1 MVNLVVNEWVKI
13 IRKKSTLIMIG
24 CMILFVIGF
33 AGILKYTETANEQAH
48 DTNWKQA
55 VETQISSDQ
64 AALGAN
70 ANARMDMFYERN
82 IAINEYRIENNI
94 PPNQETHLW
103 TFVDEAKTI
112 ISFAG
117 LFTIIIA
124 AGMVANEFSSGTIKL
139 LLIRPISR
147 MKILLSKYITVIL
160 FGLMMIGIIYLTS
173 SLVGMLF
180 FGFPMTDIA
189 HLAYQNG
196 EVIEKN
202 IALHLISQ
210 YLLYSIDLLMITT
223 MAFMISAVFRSNSF
237 AIGISLFLFF
247 IGGNATMLL
256 ATKFEWAKYILFANT
271 NLSIYFDGTPPI
283 ESMTL
288 PFSII
293 MLLIYFVIFQI
304 LAFTIFQKRDVTA

>member
-1 MVNLVVNEWVKI
+1 
-13 IRKKSTLIMIG
+13 MIG
-24 CMILFVIGF
+24 CLILFVIGF
-33 AGILKYTETANEQAH
+33 AGILKYTETANEQVN
-48 DTNWKQA
+48 DTSWKQA
-55 VETQISSDQ
+55 VETQINSDQ
-64 AALGAN
+64 EALGTN
-70 ANARMDMFYERN
+70 ANVRMDMFYERN

-124 AGMVANEFSSGTIKL
+124 AGMVANEFSNGTIKL

-147 MKILLSKYITVIL
+147 MKILLSKYVTVIL

-173 SLVGMLF
+173 SLVGMLL
-180 FGFPMTDIA
+180 FGFPATDIA

-196 EVIEKN
+196 EVIEKSM
-202 IALHLISQ
+202 ALHLIGQ
-210 YLLYSIDLLMITT
+210 YLLASIDLLMITT

-271 NLSIYFDGTPPI
+271 NLTIYFDGTPPI

-288 PFSII
+288 PFSVI
-293 MLLIYFVIFQI
+293 MLLIYFFVFQI